1 MPKQLQWQV
10 NLTAIKSLIGQELKQ
25 LQGCSSQD
33 AQISFI
39 GGSGATGQLGQRRE
53 AQEGRAGPASHL
65 GTKLGGSQGPSGRNS
80 CPGPPSTEAA
90 RVLPLFGYTVY
101 TALRVSR
108 PGLPSPSLLGLN
120 RQHLILMDPSSQV
133 GLRTLRPLLSRH
145 PHWPLAQ
152 RD

>member
-1 MPKQLQWQV
+1 M
-10 NLTAIKSLIGQELKQ
+10 
-25 LQGCSSQD
+25 
-33 AQISFI
+33 
-39 GGSGATGQLGQRRE
+39 
-53 AQEGRAGPASHL
+53 
-65 GTKLGGSQGPSGRNS
+65 
-80 CPGPPSTEAA
+80 
-90 RVLPLFGYTVY
+90 LPLFGYTVY